1 MFHAPERPELLFS
14 GPERPQL
21 DSWLEFCRAT
31 LLSKCDGL
39 VLEQLKQR
47 PVASSQLSL
56 LGIIRHMTF
65 VEQTWFE
72 RIFAGRDAAEYYKR
86 ADDRDADFLD
96 LDEVGLDDVLAN
108 YEVAIATSR
117 ECCAGHDL
125 SEPSAKV
132 SRGRFT
138 DLRWIYVH
146 MIEEYSRHNGHAD
159 LIRELI
165 DGVTGY

>member
-1 MFHAPERPELLFS
+1 VFHAPERPDLLFS
-14 GPERPQL
+14 GEERTQL

-31 LLSKCDGL
+31 MLYKCDGL
-39 VLEQLKQR
+39 ELEQLKLR
-47 PVASSQLSL
+47 PVAGSALSL
-56 LGIIRHMTF
+56 LGIIRHMTY
-65 VEQTWFE
+65 VEQVWFE
-72 RIFAGRDAAEYYKR
+72 RIFAGREVVEYYKTP
-86 ADDRDADFLD
+86 DDRDADFND
-96 LDEVGLDDVLAN
+96 LDETLLDEALDN
-108 YEVAIATSR
+108 YESAVGTSR
-117 ECCAGHDL
+117 SCAFGHDL
-125 SEPSAKV
+125 SEPSLKV

>member
-14 GPERPQL
+14 GEERPQL

-31 LLSKCDGL
+31 LLYKCDGL
-39 VLEQLKQR
+39 ELEQLEVR
-47 PVASSQLSL
+47 PVAGSALSL
-56 LGIIRHMTF
+56 LGIIRHMTY
-65 VEQTWFE
+65 VEQAWFE
-72 RIFAGRDAAEYYKR
+72 RIFTGRDVTEYYKR
-86 ADDRDADFLD
+86 VDDRDADFHD
-96 LDEVGLDDVLAN
+96 LDETPLDQVLAN
-108 YEVAIATSR
+108 YEAAVATSR
-117 ECCAGHDL
+117 RCALGHDL
-125 SEPSAKV
+125 AEASAKV

-165 DGVTGY
+165 DGATGY